1 MTQVKGGK
9 ALSALWLTRTFV
21 SFQSNLNSRS
31 DRPMEPHHSSAPR
44 LPVTFSRRSLDRL
57 YSQYNRKRFI
67 HPDPLEFVHHYHDPA
82 DREVVGFIASALAY
96 GRVAQILKS
105 VQVVLDRLG
114 PAPSGYVRHARR
126 STLARD
132 FGGFKHRFTTGED
145 LVWLLENLQRALKRH
160 GSLEA
165 CFLSNFDPTSPTVL
179 PALAHFAE
187 ELSAC
192 DCPPSGMLLPS
203 PERGS
208 ACKRLNLFLRWMVR
222 SDEVDL
228 GIWTGVPAS
237 MLIIPLDTHM
247 HRISRQL
254 GLTRR
259 NQADMRTALEITDQF
274 RSIAPADPV
283 RYDFA
288 LTRLGIRQ
296 AIDTNGDL

>member
-1 MTQVKGGK
+1 ME
-9 ALSALWLTRTFV
+9 SH
-21 SFQSNLNSRS
+21 RS
-31 DRPMEPHHSSAPR
+31 SGAG
-44 LPVTFSRRSLDRL
+44 LPVAFSRISLDRL
-57 YSQYNRKRFI
+57 YFQYNKKRFI
-67 HPDPLEFVHHYHDPA
+67 HPDPLEFVHHYHEPG

-105 VQVVLDRLG
+105 VQVILDRLG
-114 PAPSGYVRHARR
+114 PDPASYVRHARR
-126 STLARD
+126 STLDRD

-145 LVWLLENLQRALKRH
+145 LAWLLENLKRALKRY
-160 GSLEA
+160 GSLQA
-165 CFLSNFDPTSPTVL
+165 CFLSKYDPASPTVL

-192 DCPPSGMLLPS
+192 DCPPNGMLLPS

-228 GIWTGVPAS
+228 GVWTGVPAS
-237 MLIIPLDTHM
+237 KLIIPLDTHM
-247 HRISRQL
+247 HRISKQL

-259 NQADMRTALEITDQF
+259 NQADMRTALEITDRF
-274 RSIAPADPV
+274 RSIVPADPV

-296 AIDTNGDL
+296 AIDTNGVL

>member
-1 MTQVKGGK
+1 MD
-9 ALSALWLTRTFV
+9 ASHV
-21 SFQSNLNSRS
+21 SG
-31 DRPMEPHHSSAPR
+31 PR
-44 LPVTFSRRSLDRL
+44 RPVTFSRRSLDSL
-57 YSQYNRKRFI
+57 YAHYNRKRFI
-67 HPDPLEFVHHYHDPA
+67 HPDPLEFVHRYPDPG
-82 DREVVGFIASALAY
+82 DREVVAFVASALAY
-96 GRVAQILKS
+96 GRVAQILRS
-105 VQVVLDRLG
+105 VQAILDILG
-114 PAPSGYVRHARR
+114 SSPASYVRRSRR
-126 STLARD
+126 GTMARD

-145 LVWLLENLQRALKRH
+145 LVSLLENLKGALRRH

-165 CFLSNFDPTSPTVL
+165 CFLAKYDPASPTVL
-179 PALAHFAE
+179 PALAGLAE

-192 DCPPSGMLLPS
+192 DCTAGMLLPS

-228 GIWTGVPAS
+228 GVWTRVPAS
-237 MLIIPLDTHM
+237 KLIIPLDTHM

-259 NQADMRTALEITDQF
+259 NQADMRTALEITDRF
-274 RSIAPADPV
+274 RSIVPDDPV

-296 AIDTNGDL
+296 ALDTNGDL